1 MKDSLDLAHQLRQI
15 VLAEVLH
22 DVTELSDF
30 ELVNEAYQ
38 MVASYM
44 SGVVP

>member
-1 MKDSLDLAHQLRQI
+1 MKDSLDLAHQLGQV

-22 DVTELSDF
+22 DVTELSNF

-44 SGVVP
+44 SDAVP